1 MRQILP
7 LHLVIR
13 FGWFIGHP
21 QIFIKMGDY
30 SDSRPFIFIF
40 SAQDSFQ
47 QFLIL
52 VKLLQELKVY
62 FHLSGMIWIKL
73 LLILAPPTTSL
84 KQWQYRVDQRIN
96 PNNPRLL
103 NIFQYICSYSCG
115 EYSWEKCMNE
125 TSFPVHPRSL
135 LWMWYSDRRYSRFW
149 QRGCPFRSRWMDVN

>member
-1 MRQILP
+1 MWPSSSRNKVWMIHRPPTNIHKNGMIIQIP
-7 LHLVIR
+7 AHSSS
-13 FGWFIGHP
+13 
-21 QIFIKMGDY
+21 Y
-30 SDSRPFIFIF
+30 S
-40 SAQDSFQ
+40 AFQ

-73 LLILAPPTTSL
+73 LLILAPPPTSL